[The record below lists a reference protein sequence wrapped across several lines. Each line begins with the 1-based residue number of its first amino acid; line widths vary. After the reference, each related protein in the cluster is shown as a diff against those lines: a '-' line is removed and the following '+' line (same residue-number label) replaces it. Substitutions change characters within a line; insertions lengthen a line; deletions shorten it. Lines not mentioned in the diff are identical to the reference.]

1 MKLSKAAEY
10 KNQFL
15 KTAPSN
21 KNLQVAF
28 KKVKMAAPPPKK
40 KSKNKPNKTHI
51 IPLWRN

>member
-28 KKVKMAAPPPKK
+28 KKVKMADLD
-40 KSKNKPNKTHI
+40 NKEVNKQT
-51 IPLWRN
+51 NKVF

>member
-40 KSKNKPNKTHI
+40 NLRINLTKHT
-51 IPLWRN
+51 